1 MAASQREPQP
11 AIARAT
17 PTPPLADLVPGMLD
31 CVHCGLCLPVCPT
44 YRETGRESSSPRGR
58 IYLMRA
64 VAEGRLP
71 LDAGVAEEAYLCLGC
86 RACETACPSGVGFG
100 RLIEGDARGGRARGT
115 AQRLREARRALRA
128 ARDRAAAAAP
138 ARARRSARTR
148 AATATRPP
156 RATAAAARAARARRR
171 SRRGFRRARA
181 RRALPE
187 LVPAQGER
195 RGRVGLF
202 VGCVMPEFFGD
213 VNAATARVLARNGFD
228 VVVPAAQ
235 GCCGALHAHAG
246 DPGFASDLAR
256 RNVDAFGAASVDA
269 VVVNSAGCGAAMREA
284 GHALPGVGEPFAAA
298 VRDVCEFL
306 DDAGLRPPTGRVEGR
321 VCYDDPCHL
330 VHGQGVRDAPRR
342 LLAQIPGLT
351 LVLHDDPTSCC
362 GAAGIYNLTHREM
375 SRAVL
380 DAQDEGA
387 RGRGSRLDRE
397 RQPGLPDAAPQ
408 RRRSQRPARTR
419 RAPGGTTGSRLLE
432 LPLTNLA
439 APLSVL
445 ARRRPAAVR
454 KSCVGAPPSGGSA
467 EIMNWWIGSSSPR
480 SSARCSSPSWATR
493 HSSRRCSSR
502 RARRLRSGSSSRRP
516 LPRWC

>member
-1 MAASQREPQP
+1 MAASQREPEP
-11 AIARAT
+11 VIARAT
-17 PTPPLADLVPGMLD
+17 PTGPLADLVPGMLD

-44 YRETGRESSSPRGR
+44 YLETGRESASPRGR

-86 RACETACPSGVGFG
+86 RACETACPSGVRFG
-100 RLIEGDARGGRARGT
+100 RLVEGTRAAVEQAGLRRGLAKRIESFALRQVVPKPRRLRALVDLL
-115 AQRLREARRALRA
+115 ALVQRLRLDRLVRPLLPRALRELA
-128 ARDRAAAAAP
+128 DLAP
-138 ARARRSARTR
+138 QVPPRRS
-148 AATATRPP
+148 
-156 RATAAAARAARARRR
+156 
-171 SRRGFRRARA
+171 

-235 GCCGALHAHAG
+235 GCCGALHMHAG
-246 DPGFASDLAR
+246 DPVFASDLAR
-256 RNVDAFGAASVDA
+256 RNIDVFGAARVDA

-284 GHALPGVGEPFAAA
+284 GHTLPGVGEPFAAA

-306 DDAGLRPPTGRVEGR
+306 DDAGLRPPSGRIEGR

-330 VHGQGVRDAPRR
+330 VHGQRVADAPRR
-342 LLAQIPGLT
+342 LLAQIPGVT
-351 LVLHDDPTSCC
+351 LISHDDPTSCC

-380 DAQDEGA
+380 ARKMKALASADPDWIASGNPGCLMQLRGGA
-387 RGRGSRLDRE
+387 EASGLRARVIHPIELLDRSYS
-397 RQPGLPDAAPQ
+397 QPP
-408 RRRSQRPARTR
+408 
-419 RAPGGTTGSRLLE
+419 
-432 LPLTNLA
+432 
-439 APLSVL
+439 
-445 ARRRPAAVR
+445 
-454 KSCVGAPPSGGSA
+454 
-467 EIMNWWIGSSSPR
+467 
-480 SSARCSSPSWATR
+480 
-493 HSSRRCSSR
+493 
-502 RARRLRSGSSSRRP
+502 
-516 LPRWC
+516 

>member
-1 MAASQREPQP
+1 MAASQREPEL

-17 PTPPLADLVPGMLD
+17 PTGPLADLVPGMLD

-44 YRETGRESSSPRGR
+44 YLETGRESASPRGR

-86 RACETACPSGVGFG
+86 RACETACPSGVRFG
-100 RLIEGDARGGRARGT
+100 RLVEGTRAAVEQAGLRRGLAKRIESFALRQVVPKPRRLRALVDLL
-115 AQRLREARRALRA
+115 ALVQRLRLDRLVRPLLPHALRELA
-128 ARDRAAAAAP
+128 DLAP
-138 ARARRSARTR
+138 QVPPRRS
-148 AATATRPP
+148 
-156 RATAAAARAARARRR
+156 
-171 SRRGFRRARA
+171 

-235 GCCGALHAHAG
+235 GCCGALHMHAG
-246 DPGFASDLAR
+246 DPVFASDLAR
-256 RNVDAFGAASVDA
+256 RNIDVFGAARVDA

-284 GHALPGVGEPFAAA
+284 GHTLPGVGEPFAAA

-306 DDAGLRPPTGRVEGR
+306 DDAGLRSPSGRIEGR

-342 LLAQIPGLT
+342 LLAQIPGVT
-351 LVLHDDPTSCC
+351 LISHDDPTSCC

-380 DAQDEGA
+380 A
-387 RGRGSRLDRE
+387 RKMKALASADPDWIASGN
-397 RQPGLPDAAPQ
+397 PGCLMQ
-408 RRRSQRPARTR
+408 
-419 RAPGGTTGSRLLE
+419 
-432 LPLTNLA
+432 
-439 APLSVL
+439 
-445 ARRRPAAVR
+445 
-454 KSCVGAPPSGGSA
+454 
-467 EIMNWWIGSSSPR
+467 
-480 SSARCSSPSWATR
+480 
-493 HSSRRCSSR
+493 
-502 RARRLRSGSSSRRP
+502 LRSGVEASGLRARVVHPIELLDRSYSQP
-516 LPRWC
+516 P